1 MFTGLIQAV
10 GTIAEL
16 SPSALVLA
24 CDDAWPADPLAL
36 GESIAVNGC
45 CLTVVAFGDGQLKFD
60 LSEETWRRTAFSSK
74 RTGDLVNVERAMKAS
89 DRFGGHIVQGHVD
102 RLATLIAVQEQD
114 GDFVTLTVEAGASSD
129 RYLID
134 KGSVALDGISLTVV
148 NPAAGKFEVA
158 VIPHTLEHTSIKAA
172 KVGDAMNVEF
182 DVLAKHVEKLL
193 SSRS

>member
-1 MFTGLIQAV
+1 MRLERDV
-10 GTIAEL
+10 RY
-16 SPSALVLA
+16 
-24 CDDAWPADPLAL
+24 
-36 GESIAVNGC
+36 
-45 CLTVVAFGDGQLKFD
+45 AFGDGQLKFD

-89 DRFGGHIVQGHVD
+89 DRFGGHIVQGNVD